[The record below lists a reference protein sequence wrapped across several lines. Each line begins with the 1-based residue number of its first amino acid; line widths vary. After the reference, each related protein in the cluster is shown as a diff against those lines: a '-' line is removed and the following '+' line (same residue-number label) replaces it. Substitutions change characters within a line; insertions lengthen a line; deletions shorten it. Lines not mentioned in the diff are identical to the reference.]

1 MFGIFLTTRVL
12 PVPHVE
18 NADRYVVSRVEV
30 LPGFY
35 GVAQFLGFRDEAA
48 LHFDEIVARV
58 SELEERYAVRENRA
72 DARHRVEQLLELA
85 RHPTHVCVPSLPP
98 LLSSLVS

>member
-1 MFGIFLTTRVL
+1 ML

-18 NADRYVVSRVEV
+18 DADRYVVSRVEA

-35 GVAQFLGFRDEAA
+35 GIAQFLGFRDEPA

-58 SELEERYAVRENRA
+58 AELEERHAVREKHA
-72 DARHRVEQLLELA
+72 DVRHRVEQLLDLA
-85 RHPTHVCVPSLPP
+85 RRPTHVCVPFPP
-98 LLSSLVS
+98 PW